1 MNNLKHCSD
10 AYQVSVRPA
19 FLFPKLSVAVAAL
32 FSFTLFSCAPNS
44 EEKAYA
50 ENSKEIASSVKS
62 FVGEIATDT
71 INGIPHNFIRE
82 ANLKCKVKDVLQSTK
97 DVERIVAQAGG
108 FTTLSELNSNKDY
121 SSRIQTLKDSVLELT
136 YYTLTSN
143 ITIRVPNK
151 KLDSVLLAMTDM
163 ALFIDSRT
171 VKADDV
177 KLKIFAHELNHERN
191 QEFANRVAKKANAR
205 GAKLNHVI
213 SAEDK
218 VLEKESIADAS
229 LLQSF
234 DLADQVNYST
244 VTLSLYQ
251 SQQAM
256 SALVALPPT
265 VEPYSP
271 SFAGRLA
278 QSFMNGFGIIKGFII
293 FIVNFWGLFLILF
306 LLFIITRKIVL
317 HYTKKQITIPS
328 RGM

>member
-19 FLFPKLSVAVAAL
+19 FLFPKFFLAVATL
-32 FSFTLFSCAPNS
+32 LGFTLFSCASNAD
-44 EEKAYA
+44 EKAYA
-50 ENSKEIASSVKS
+50 ENSREIASSVKS
-62 FVGEIATDT
+62 FVGDIATDT
-71 INGIPHNFIRE
+71 VNGIPHNFIRE

-121 SSRIQTLKDSVLELT
+121 SSRIQTLKDSVLEMT

-143 ITIRVPNK
+143 ITLRVPNK
-151 KLDSVLLAMTDM
+151 KLDSVLLAVTDM

-191 QEFANRVAKKANAR
+191 QEFANRVTKKVDSHNS
-205 GAKLNHVI
+205 KLNHVI

-251 SQQAM
+251 SQQVM
-256 SALVALPPT
+256 STLAALPAT
-265 VEPYSP
+265 IEPYSP
-271 SFAGRLA
+271 SFANRVA
-278 QSFMNGFGIIKGFII
+278 QAFINGFGIIKGFLI

-306 LLFIITRKIVL
+306 LFFIITRKIIL
-317 HYTKKQITIPS
+317 HYTKKQIPVAS